1 MKQYN
6 KILFSIFV
14 FTFLTCISVF
24 AQDYSTFKLDN
35 GHTIIIK
42 EVHDNPIVTIDTWI
56 KTGSIN
62 ENDKN
67 NGVAHFLEHLFFK
80 GTKKY
85 PTGQFDRILESK
97 GAVTNAATSKDFTHY
112 YITIPS
118 RDFRTALE
126 LHADM
131 LLHPL
136 IPRKE
141 LEKERKV
148 VLEEIAKTQDSTES
162 RLYEQMNEKFYSVH
176 PYKRKVIGTKQVIE
190 TIPREE
196 ILEFYN
202 QWYRPSNMIT
212 VIVGDVETQHALD
225 MVKKEFTMPEK
236 EKVKLPNYKM
246 DKNIEQQSEI
256 ITRDNVKTGYMLIGF
271 RGVKA
276 NDQKEQYAL
285 DVLATILGDGRSSKL
300 YHVVKDQKQLAYS
313 ISSGHSS
320 MKDDSIFYIQA
331 NFKPENIDKLK
342 SSIFC
347 EIEKLRQGNFDEQDI
362 KTAKSIIERDTY
374 YARESTSNIAGEL
387 GYTTL
392 VYNDTDFYNDYVPNI
407 KKVSK
412 NDIINA
418 AKKYLNPQHA
428 VISIIL
434 PEAAETNTQSKT
446 TKPIADVKKASAKL
460 VKQDKATKEY
470 LLANNAT
477 LLINNNKLNDIVAIQ
492 IYSKGGS
499 FTEKKP
505 GVATITASAMLKGT
519 QKFSGIDLSQIM
531 EQNGIKIVPSN
542 TPDSFVISVKTT
554 LPDLPLTMDLL
565 AEIINNASL
574 EEQDIEKVK
583 TEKLAAIEKQR
594 DVPSNVA
601 FEEFRTELWK
611 NTPYGRTGKVL
622 ENTIPSITRQ
632 DVADY
637 YKTISNPENIVISV
651 NGNVDDNKIISYFDS
666 ILCSKSGEKVNY
678 SNYKKLFKQLQ
689 KPVTTKTAK
698 NSEAAWV
705 VAGWQTDGLTNIKDA
720 ATLQIID
727 AIMGS
732 GMSSRLFNRLRDE
745 QGLAYQVGSIFVPN
759 INSGLFA
766 VFIGTNP
773 KTALHSKNELLK
785 QIDILKKEFV
795 ADKELQ
801 EAKDKILGN
810 FILSQ
815 ETNAE
820 KAATIGWFEA
830 SGRGFEFINSYPQII
845 ESITASDII
854 RVANKYFNNKSVITI
869 VAPDIYLKQF

>member
-1 MKQYN
+1 MKQCN
-6 KILFSIFV
+6 KIFFSVFV
-14 FTFLTCISVF
+14 FVFFTCVSVF
-24 AQDYSTFKLDN
+24 AQDYSVFKLDN
-35 GHTIIIK
+35 GQTVIIK

-56 KTGSIN
+56 KTGSVN
-62 ENDKN
+62 EIDKN

-118 RDFRTALE
+118 RDFKTAIE

-148 VLEEIAKTQDSTES
+148 VLEEISKTKDSTEN
-162 RLYEQMNEKFYSVH
+162 RLYEQMNEKFYSNH
-176 PYKRKVIGTKQVIE
+176 PYKRNVIGTRQVIE
-190 TIPREE
+190 TIPREA

-212 VIVGDVETQHALD
+212 VIVGDVNTEDALN
-225 MVKKEFTMPEK
+225 MVKKEFAMEEK
-236 EKVKLPNYKM
+236 EKVKLPEYKM
-246 DKNIEQQSEI
+246 DKNLEKQQEI
-256 ITRDNVKTGYMLIGF
+256 ITNDNVKTGYLLIGF

-276 NDQKEQYAL
+276 ADKKEQYAL
-285 DVLATILGDGRSSKL
+285 DMLATILGDGRSSKL
-300 YHVVKDQKQLAYS
+300 YHVIKDQKQLAYS

-331 NFKPENIDKLK
+331 NFKPENLDKLK

-347 EIEKLRQGNFDEQDI
+347 EIEKMRQGSFDEQDI

-374 YARESTSNIAGEL
+374 YARESTSNVASEL
-387 GYTTL
+387 GYITL
-392 VYNDTDFYNDYVPNI
+392 LYNNPDFYDEYIPNI
-407 KKVSK
+407 QKVTK
-412 NDIINA
+412 NEIVNA

-428 VISIIL
+428 VISVIMPETPIIKKQ
-434 PEAAETNTQSKT
+434 E
-446 TKPIADVKKASAKL
+446 TKPIADVKKSQAKL
-460 VKQDKATKEY
+460 INQNQSTKEY
-470 LLANNAT
+470 KLSNGAT
-477 LLINNNKLNDIVAIQ
+477 LLINNNKLNDIIAIQ
-492 IYSKGGS
+492 IFSKGGS
-499 FTEKKP
+499 FTEQKP
-505 GVATITASAMLKGT
+505 GVASVTSSVMLKGT

-531 EQNGIKIVPSN
+531 EQNGIKIIPSN
-542 TPDSFVISVKTT
+542 TPDSFSVSVKTT
-554 LPDLPLTMDLL
+554 LPDLALAMELL
-565 AEIINNASL
+565 SEVMNNATL
-574 EEQDIEKVK
+574 DEQDIEKVK
-583 TEKLAAIEKQR
+583 IEKLAAIEKQR

-611 NTPYGRTGKVL
+611 GTPYGRTGKIL
-622 ENTIPSITRQ
+622 EKTIPAITKQ
-632 DVADY
+632 EVVNY
-637 YKTISNPENIVISV
+637 YKSISNPQNLIISI
-651 NGNVDDNKIISYFDS
+651 NGNISDKEMINYFDS
-666 ILCSKSGEKVNY
+666 MFCANNTKSVKY
-678 SNYKKLFKQLQ
+678 SDYKDLFKPLQ
-689 KPVTTKTAK
+689 NRVFVKKAK
-698 NSEAAWV
+698 DSEAAWV
-705 VAGWQTDGLTNIKDA
+705 VLGWQTDGLTNIKDA
-720 ATLQIID
+720 ATLQVVD

-745 QGLAYQVGSIFVPN
+745 QGLAYQVGSVFVPN
-759 INSGLFA
+759 VNSGLFA

-773 KTALHSKNELLK
+773 KTALHSKNEMFK

-795 ADKELQ
+795 ADKELR

-830 SGRGFEFINSYPQII
+830 SGRGFDFIDKYPSII
-845 ESITASDII
+845 ESVTAGDII
-854 RVANKYFNNKSVITI
+854 RVANKYFNTNKAVITV
-869 VAPDIYLKQF
+869 VAPDEYLKQF

>member
-1 MKQYN
+1 MKQCN
-6 KILFSIFV
+6 KIFFSVFV
-14 FTFLTCISVF
+14 FIFFTCVSVF
-24 AQDYSTFKLDN
+24 AQDYSVFKLDN
-35 GHTIIIK
+35 GQTVIIK

-56 KTGSIN
+56 KTGSVN
-62 ENDKN
+62 ETDKN

-118 RDFRTALE
+118 RDFKTAIE

-148 VLEEIAKTQDSTES
+148 VLEEISKTKDSTEN
-162 RLYEQMNEKFYSVH
+162 RLYEQMNEKFYSNH
-176 PYKRKVIGTKQVIE
+176 PYKRNVIGTRQVIE
-190 TIPREE
+190 TIPREA

-212 VIVGDVETQHALD
+212 VIVGDVNTEDALN
-225 MVKKEFTMPEK
+225 MVKKEFAMEEK
-236 EKVKLPNYKM
+236 EKVKLPEYKM
-246 DKNIEQQSEI
+246 DKNLEKQQEI
-256 ITRDNVKTGYMLIGF
+256 ITNDNVKTGYLLIGF

-276 NDQKEQYAL
+276 ADKKEQYAL
-285 DVLATILGDGRSSKL
+285 DMLATILGDGRSSKL
-300 YHVVKDQKQLAYS
+300 YHVIKDQKQLAYS

-331 NFKPENIDKLK
+331 NFKPENLDKLK

-347 EIEKLRQGNFDEQDI
+347 EIEKMRQGSFDEQDI

-374 YARESTSNIAGEL
+374 YARESTSNVASEL
-387 GYTTL
+387 GYITL
-392 VYNDTDFYNDYVPNI
+392 LYNNPDFYDEYIPNI
-407 KKVSK
+407 QKVTK
-412 NDIINA
+412 NEIVNA

-428 VISIIL
+428 VISVIMPETPIIKKQ
-434 PEAAETNTQSKT
+434 E
-446 TKPIADVKKASAKL
+446 TKPIADVKKSQAKL
-460 VKQDKATKEY
+460 INQNQSTKEY
-470 LLANNAT
+470 KLSNGAT
-477 LLINNNKLNDIVAIQ
+477 LLINNNKLNDIIAIQ
-492 IYSKGGS
+492 IFSKGGS
-499 FTEKKP
+499 FTEQKP
-505 GVATITASAMLKGT
+505 GVASVTSSVMLKGT

-531 EQNGIKIVPSN
+531 EQNGIKIIPSN
-542 TPDSFVISVKTT
+542 TPDSFSVSVKTT
-554 LPDLPLTMDLL
+554 LPDLALAMELL
-565 AEIINNASL
+565 SEVMNNATL
-574 EEQDIEKVK
+574 DEQDIEKVK

-611 NTPYGRTGKVL
+611 GTPYGRTGKIL
-622 ENTIPSITRQ
+622 EKIIPAITKQ
-632 DVADY
+632 EVVNY
-637 YKTISNPENIVISV
+637 YKSISNPQNLIISI
-651 NGNVDDNKIISYFDS
+651 NGNISDKEMINYFDS
-666 ILCSKSGEKVNY
+666 MFCANNTKSVKY
-678 SNYKKLFKQLQ
+678 SDYKDLFKPLQ
-689 KPVTTKTAK
+689 NRVFVKKAK
-698 NSEAAWV
+698 DSEAAWV
-705 VAGWQTDGLTNIKDA
+705 VLGWQTDGLTNIKDA
-720 ATLQIID
+720 ATLQVVD

-745 QGLAYQVGSIFVPN
+745 QGLAYQVGSVFVPN
-759 INSGLFA
+759 VNSGLFA

-773 KTALHSKNELLK
+773 KTALHSKNEMFK

-795 ADKELQ
+795 ADKELR

-830 SGRGFEFINSYPQII
+830 SGRGFDFIDKYPSII
-845 ESITASDII
+845 ESVTAGDII
-854 RVANKYFNNKSVITI
+854 RVANKYFNTNKAVITV
-869 VAPDIYLKQF
+869 VAPDEYLKQF

>member
-1 MKQYN
+1 MKQCG
-6 KILFSIFV
+6 KIFFSVFV
-14 FTFLTCISVF
+14 FIFFTCVSVF

-118 RDFRTALE
+118 RYFMTAME

-162 RLYEQMNEKFYSVH
+162 RLYEQMNEKFYSIH

-212 VIVGDVETQHALD
+212 VVVGDVNTQDALN
-225 MVKKEFTMPEK
+225 MVKKEFVMEEK
-236 EKVKLPNYKM
+236 EKVKLPDYKM
-246 DKNIEQQSEI
+246 DKNIEKQQEI
-256 ITRDNVKTGYMLIGF
+256 TTKDNVKTGYLMIGF

-276 NDQKEQYAL
+276 ADKKEQYAL

-300 YHVVKDQKQLAYS
+300 YHVIKDQKQLAYS

-320 MKDDSIFYIQA
+320 MKDDSIFYVQA
-331 NFKPENIDKLK
+331 NFKPENLDKLK
-342 SSIFC
+342 NSIFC
-347 EIEKLRQGNFDEQDI
+347 EIEKMRQGSFDEQDI

-374 YARESTSNIAGEL
+374 YARESTSNVASEL

-392 VYNDTDFYNDYVPNI
+392 LYNNTDFYDEYIPNI
-407 KKVSK
+407 KKVTK
-412 NDIINA
+412 NEIVNA

-434 PEAAETNTQSKT
+434 PESANIQKQE
-446 TKPIADVKKASAKL
+446 TKPIADVKKSSAQL
-460 VKQDKATKEY
+460 IKQNQTTKEY
-470 LLANNAT
+470 LLSNGAT
-477 LLINNNKLNDIVAIQ
+477 LLINNNRLNDIVAIQ
-492 IYSKGGS
+492 IYTKGGS
-499 FTEKKP
+499 FTEQKP
-505 GVATITASAMLKGT
+505 GVASITATAMLKGT
-519 QKFSGIDLSQIM
+519 QKFSGIDLSRIM
-531 EQNGIKIVPSN
+531 EQNGIKIIPTNS
-542 TPDSFVISVKTT
+542 PDSFVISAKTT
-554 LPDLPLTMDLL
+554 LQDLPLTMDLL
-565 AEIINNASL
+565 SEIINNASL
-574 EEQDIEKVK
+574 EEQDIEKIK

-611 NTPYGRTGKVL
+611 NTPYGRTGKIL
-622 ENTIPSITRQ
+622 EKTIPTITRQ
-632 DVADY
+632 DVINY
-637 YKTISNPENIVISV
+637 YKSLSNPQNIVISI
-651 NGNVDDNKIISYFDS
+651 NGNVNDNDIINYFDPMY
-666 ILCSKSGEKVNY
+666 CKNKGKKVNY
-678 SNYKKLFKQLQ
+678 SDYKTLFKPLQ
-689 KPVTTKTAK
+689 NSVTTKTSK
-698 NSEAAWV
+698 DSEAAWV

-745 QGLAYQVGSIFVPN
+745 QGLAYQVGSIYVPN
-759 INSGLFA
+759 VNSGLFA

-785 QIDILKKEFV
+785 QINILKKEFV
-795 ADKELQ
+795 ADKELR

-830 SGRGFEFINSYPQII
+830 SGRGFDFIDKYPAII
-845 ESITASDII
+845 ESVSASDII
-854 RVANKYFNNKSVITI
+854 RVANKYFNKNAVITI
-869 VAPDIYLKQF
+869 VAPDSYLKQF

>member
-1 MKQYN
+1 MKQCN
-6 KILFSIFV
+6 KIFFSVFV
-14 FTFLTCISVF
+14 FIFFTCVSVF
-24 AQDYSTFKLDN
+24 AQDYSVFKLDN
-35 GHTIIIK
+35 GQTVIIK

-56 KTGSIN
+56 KTGSVN
-62 ENDKN
+62 ETDKN

-118 RDFRTALE
+118 RDFKTAIE

-148 VLEEIAKTQDSTES
+148 VLEEISKTKDSTEN
-162 RLYEQMNEKFYSVH
+162 RLYEQMNEKFYSNH
-176 PYKRKVIGTKQVIE
+176 PYKRNVIGTRQVIE
-190 TIPREE
+190 TIPREA

-212 VIVGDVETQHALD
+212 VIVGDVNTEDALN
-225 MVKKEFTMPEK
+225 MVKKEFAMEEK
-236 EKVKLPNYKM
+236 EKVKLPEYKM
-246 DKNIEQQSEI
+246 DKNLEKQQEI
-256 ITRDNVKTGYMLIGF
+256 ITNDNVKTGYLLIGF

-276 NDQKEQYAL
+276 ADKKEQYAL
-285 DVLATILGDGRSSKL
+285 DMLATILGDGRSSKL
-300 YHVVKDQKQLAYS
+300 YHVIKDQKQLAYS

-320 MKDDSIFYIQA
+320 MKDDSIFYVQA
-331 NFKPENIDKLK
+331 NFKPENLDKLK

-347 EIEKLRQGNFDEQDI
+347 EIEKMRQGSFDEQDI

-374 YARESTSNIAGEL
+374 YARESTSNVASEL
-387 GYTTL
+387 GYITL
-392 VYNDTDFYNDYVPNI
+392 LYNNPDFYDEYIPNI
-407 KKVSK
+407 QKVTK
-412 NDIINA
+412 NEIVNA

-428 VISIIL
+428 VISVIMPETPIIKKQ
-434 PEAAETNTQSKT
+434 E
-446 TKPIADVKKASAKL
+446 TKPIADVKKSQAKL
-460 VKQDKATKEY
+460 INQNQSTKEY
-470 LLANNAT
+470 KLSNGAT
-477 LLINNNKLNDIVAIQ
+477 LLINNNKLNDIIAIQ
-492 IYSKGGS
+492 IFSKGGS
-499 FTEKKP
+499 FTEQKP
-505 GVATITASAMLKGT
+505 GVASVTSSVMLKGT

-531 EQNGIKIVPSN
+531 EQNGIKIIPSN
-542 TPDSFVISVKTT
+542 TPDSFSVSVKTT
-554 LPDLPLTMDLL
+554 LPDLALAMELL
-565 AEIINNASL
+565 SEVMNNATL
-574 EEQDIEKVK
+574 DEQDIEKVK

-611 NTPYGRTGKVL
+611 GTPYGRTGKIL
-622 ENTIPSITRQ
+622 EKTIPAITKQ
-632 DVADY
+632 EVVNY
-637 YKTISNPENIVISV
+637 YKSISNPQNLIISI
-651 NGNVDDNKIISYFDS
+651 NGNISDKEMINYFDS
-666 ILCSKSGEKVNY
+666 MFCANNTKSVKY
-678 SNYKKLFKQLQ
+678 SDYKDLFKPLQ
-689 KPVTTKTAK
+689 NRVFVKKAK
-698 NSEAAWV
+698 DSEAAWV
-705 VAGWQTDGLTNIKDA
+705 VLGWQTDGLTNIKDA
-720 ATLQIID
+720 ATLQVVD

-745 QGLAYQVGSIFVPN
+745 QGLAYQVGSVFVPN
-759 INSGLFA
+759 VNSGLFA

-773 KTALHSKNELLK
+773 KTALHSKNEMFK

-795 ADKELQ
+795 ADKELR

-830 SGRGFEFINSYPQII
+830 SGRGFDFIDKYPSII
-845 ESITASDII
+845 ESVTAGDII
-854 RVANKYFNNKSVITI
+854 RVANKYFNTNKAVITV
-869 VAPDIYLKQF
+869 VAPDEYLKQF

>member
-1 MKQYN
+1 MKQYG
-6 KILFSIFV
+6 KIFFSVFV
-14 FTFLTCISVF
+14 FIFFTCVSVF

-35 GHTIIIK
+35 GHTVIIK

-118 RDFRTALE
+118 RYFMTAME

-162 RLYEQMNEKFYSVH
+162 RLYEQMNEKFYSIH

-212 VIVGDVETQHALD
+212 VVVGDVNTQDALN
-225 MVKKEFTMPEK
+225 MVKKEFVMEEK
-236 EKVKLPNYKM
+236 EKVKLPDYKM
-246 DKNIEQQSEI
+246 DKNIEKQQEI
-256 ITRDNVKTGYMLIGF
+256 ITKDKVKTGYLMIGF

-276 NDQKEQYAL
+276 ADKKEQYAL

-300 YHVVKDQKQLAYS
+300 YHVIKDQKQLAYS

-320 MKDDSIFYIQA
+320 MKDDSIFYVQA

-342 SSIFC
+342 NSIFC
-347 EIEKLRQGNFDEQDI
+347 EIEKMRQGSFDEQDI

-374 YARESTSNIAGEL
+374 YARESTSNVASEL

-392 VYNDTDFYNDYVPNI
+392 LYNNTDFYDEYIPNI
-407 KKVSK
+407 KKVTK
-412 NDIINA
+412 NEIVNA
-418 AKKYLNPQHA
+418 AKKYLNPQHS

-434 PEAAETNTQSKT
+434 PESANIQKQE
-446 TKPIADVKKASAKL
+446 TKPIADVKKSSAQL
-460 VKQDKATKEY
+460 IKQNQTTKEY
-470 LLANNAT
+470 LLSNGAT
-477 LLINNNKLNDIVAIQ
+477 LLINNNRLNDIVAIQ
-492 IYSKGGS
+492 IYTKGGS
-499 FTEKKP
+499 FTEQKP
-505 GVATITASAMLKGT
+505 GVASITATAMLKGT
-519 QKFSGIDLSQIM
+519 QKFSGIDLSRIM
-531 EQNGIKIVPSN
+531 EQNGIKIIPTNS
-542 TPDSFVISVKTT
+542 PDSFVISAKTT
-554 LPDLPLTMDLL
+554 LQDLPLTMDLL
-565 AEIINNASL
+565 SEIINNASL
-574 EEQDIEKVK
+574 EEQDIEKIK

-611 NTPYGRTGKVL
+611 NTPYGRTGKIL
-622 ENTIPSITRQ
+622 EKTIPTITRQ
-632 DVADY
+632 DVINY
-637 YKTISNPENIVISV
+637 YKSLSNPQNIVISI
-651 NGNVDDNKIISYFDS
+651 NGNVNDNDIINYFDPMY
-666 ILCSKSGEKVNY
+666 CKNKGKKVNY
-678 SNYKKLFKQLQ
+678 SDYKTLFKPLQ
-689 KPVTTKTAK
+689 NSVTTKTSK
-698 NSEAAWV
+698 DSEAAWV

-745 QGLAYQVGSIFVPN
+745 QGLAYQVGSIYVPN
-759 INSGLFA
+759 VNSGLFA

-785 QIDILKKEFV
+785 QINILKKEFV
-795 ADKELQ
+795 ADKELR

-830 SGRGFEFINSYPQII
+830 SGRGFDFIDKYPAII
-845 ESITASDII
+845 ESVSASDII
-854 RVANKYFNNKSVITI
+854 RVANKYFNKNAVITI
-869 VAPDIYLKQF
+869 VAPDSYLKQF

>member
-1 MKQYN
+1 MKQYG
-6 KILFSIFV
+6 KIFFSVFV
-14 FTFLTCISVF
+14 FIFFTCVSVF

-35 GHTIIIK
+35 GHTVIIK

-118 RDFRTALE
+118 RYFMTAME

-162 RLYEQMNEKFYSVH
+162 RLYEQMNEKFYSIH

-212 VIVGDVETQHALD
+212 VVVGDVNTQDALN
-225 MVKKEFTMPEK
+225 MVKKEFVMEEK
-236 EKVKLPNYKM
+236 EKVKLPDYKM
-246 DKNIEQQSEI
+246 DKNIEKQQEI
-256 ITRDNVKTGYMLIGF
+256 ITKDNVKTGYLMIGF

-276 NDQKEQYAL
+276 ADKKEQYAL

-300 YHVVKDQKQLAYS
+300 YHVIKDQKQLAYS

-320 MKDDSIFYIQA
+320 MKDDSIFYVQA

-342 SSIFC
+342 NSIFC
-347 EIEKLRQGNFDEQDI
+347 EIEKMRQGSFDEQDI

-374 YARESTSNIAGEL
+374 YARESTSNVASEL

-392 VYNDTDFYNDYVPNI
+392 LYNNPDFYDEYIPNI
-407 KKVSK
+407 KKVTK
-412 NDIINA
+412 NEIVNA
-418 AKKYLNPQHA
+418 AKKYLNPQHS

-434 PEAAETNTQSKT
+434 PESANIQKQE
-446 TKPIADVKKASAKL
+446 TKPIADVKKSSAQL
-460 VKQDKATKEY
+460 IKQNQTTKEY
-470 LLANNAT
+470 LLSNGAT
-477 LLINNNKLNDIVAIQ
+477 LLINNNRLNDIVAIQ
-492 IYSKGGS
+492 IYTKGGS
-499 FTEKKP
+499 FTEQKP
-505 GVATITASAMLKGT
+505 GVASITATAMLKGT
-519 QKFSGIDLSQIM
+519 QKFSGIDLSRIM
-531 EQNGIKIVPSN
+531 EQNGIKIIPTNS
-542 TPDSFVISVKTT
+542 PDSFVISAKTT
-554 LPDLPLTMDLL
+554 LQDLPLTMDLL
-565 AEIINNASL
+565 SEIINNASL
-574 EEQDIEKVK
+574 EEQDIEKIK

-611 NTPYGRTGKVL
+611 NTPYGRTGKIL
-622 ENTIPSITRQ
+622 EKTIPTITRQ
-632 DVADY
+632 DVINY
-637 YKTISNPENIVISV
+637 YKSLSNPQNIVISI
-651 NGNVDDNKIISYFDS
+651 NGNVNDNDIINYFDPMY
-666 ILCSKSGEKVNY
+666 CKNKGKKVNY
-678 SNYKKLFKQLQ
+678 SDYKTLFKPLQ
-689 KPVTTKTAK
+689 NSVTTKTSK
-698 NSEAAWV
+698 DSEAAWV

-745 QGLAYQVGSIFVPN
+745 QGLAYQVGSIYVPN
-759 INSGLFA
+759 VNSGLFA

-785 QIDILKKEFV
+785 QINILKKEFV
-795 ADKELQ
+795 ADKELR

-830 SGRGFEFINSYPQII
+830 SGRGFDFIDKYPAII
-845 ESITASDII
+845 ESVSASDII
-854 RVANKYFNNKSVITI
+854 RVANKYFNKNAVITI
-869 VAPDIYLKQF
+869 VAPDSYLKQF